1 MLSGRT
7 EKENDKKMTKG
18 RLIGRRLLQ
27 MLIILLGVSFITYAL
42 MYLAPGDP
50 VRIMFAASGTVP
62 SEEVLQE
69 TRVSLGLDKTFFI
82 QYFTWLG
89 HLLTGNMGTSISMNK
104 PVSSILL
111 SRLWPTVGLAL
122 TSLLFM
128 LVVSVPLGMWA
139 AVKKDQWPDYLVRGL
154 SFVGISIPNFWLGL
168 ILLYLFALKLK
179 LFPVVTSTV
188 TFSSMV
194 LPAVT
199 LAVAMSAKYTRQ
211 VRTAV
216 LEELGKDYVT
226 GARARGIPERR
237 ILWRHVFPNSALPLI
252 TLLGLSLG
260 SLLGGTAVVEV
271 IFNYPGLGNLAV
283 AAVTAYDYPLIQGYV
298 LWIALIY
305 MIINLVVD
313 LSYERLD
320 PRIREAV

>member
-188 TFSSMV
+188 TFASMV

-226 GARARGIPERR
+226 GARARGIPERM
-237 ILWRHVFPNSALPLI
+237 ILWRNVFPYSALPLI